1 MSRHLTIHIIAS
13 VPYSNLNRDDAGTP
27 KNVRRGG
34 VTCALL
40 SSQSIKKGIRSKY
53 EAASLDTSVRSGQLV
68 DVIHARA
75 ATLAPEADA
84 KTLEKE
90 TKKLIGTL
98 TKTAEVAEGTQ
109 ESDRSIWL
117 SAEEIEVAAAQV
129 AANATDGSFI
139 EDGRTGSL
147 AIASFG
153 RMFAAA
159 PQKGTEAA
167 LSVSPAV
174 TTHGVQIAT
183 DYFSTADDIREQNR
197 DTGATFLGVAQYT
210 TGVFYRTVTID
221 KKQLHESWT
230 GFDSATAKD
239 NLHALIDAIIY
250 GLPRGKQNSTAPFVQ
265 PALVFAEEQQYR
277 CAYDFETPVKPDAKK
292 GGYLTP
298 TMTEL
303 DHQFT
308 AARSF
313 DPDNFGTTQAVT
325 GTYAELDSLFK
336 GTNHCTKN
344 ELIEQVVTWI
354 LDQ

>member
-1 MSRHLTIHIIAS
+1 MSRHLTIHIVTS

-40 SSQSIKKGIRSKY
+40 SSQSIKKGIRTKY
-53 EAASLDTSVRSGQLV
+53 ENTSADKSVRSGQLV
-68 DVIHARA
+68 EVICSRA
-75 ATLAPEADA
+75 AEITPEVD
-84 KTLEKE
+84 EKALVKE
-90 TKKLIGTL
+90 AKKLIGTL
-98 TKTAEVAEGTQ
+98 TKTAEVAEGAQ

-117 SAEEIEVAAAQV
+117 SDEEIEVAAAQI
-129 AANATDGSFI
+129 AANASDGTFI
-139 EDGRTGSL
+139 ENGRTGSL
-147 AIASFG
+147 AIAAFG

-183 DYFSTADDIREQNR
+183 DYFSTTDDIREQNR

-221 KKQLHESWT
+221 KQQLKDSWT
-230 GFDSATAKD
+230 GFNSDESGK

-250 GLPRGKQNSTAPFVQ
+250 GLPRGKQHSTAPFVQ

-277 CAYDFETPVKPDAKK
+277 CAYDFETPVKPDKAE
-292 GGYLTP
+292 GGYLIP

-303 DHQFT
+303 DRQYT

-313 DPDNFGTTQAVT
+313 DPDNFGPTQVVT
-325 GTYAELDSLFK
+325 GTYTELDALFE
-336 GTNHCTKN
+336 GTNHTTKN
-344 ELIEQVVTWI
+344 ELIDQVVAWI
-354 LDQ
+354 MDQ